1 MENVMKKLALSLVC
15 FFSFAACISCGNLS
29 AERTFPADS
38 GMLNVKTVYG
48 AVGDGVHDDTAAI
61 QAAIS
66 ANIRQQST
74 SRIIYFPAGTY
85 LVSKPLVWKDTT
97 GVFQSELTFQGENQQ
112 STVIKLTDE
121 NAAFQ
126 NPEAPNGVIDMA
138 SLEPSG
144 PQASSGGGNNG
155 FDNYLFD

>member
-1 MENVMKKLALSLVC
+1 MKKQALPIVVFFALA
-15 FFSFAACISCGNLS
+15 AATSCSRSVFYANPVPDVVPS
-29 AERTFPADS
+29 TERTFPADS

-74 SRIIYFPAGTY
+74 SRIIYFPAGTD

-97 GVFQSELTFQGENQQ
+97 GVFQSELTFHGENQQ
-112 STVIKLTDE
+112 STVIKLTD
-121 NAAFQ
+121 
-126 NPEAPNGVIDMA
+126 
-138 SLEPSG
+138 
-144 PQASSGGGNNG
+144 
-155 FDNYLFD
+155 